1 MRTVTAMDLRK
12 RLGEI
17 LDAASAGERITIER
31 DGRPMAVLVTPEA
44 AARLDESEQ
53 ARIDRALAALD
64 RLDEFRGRMARLYPD
79 PDDGLTTA
87 EFLRQEREAR
97 TSRIVD
103 AASGAWPATADA
115 MDQTPGGQ
123 TGETTEGGDR

>member
-17 LDAASAGERITIER
+17 LDAAAAGERIAIER

-44 AARLDESEQ
+44 ATRLDEDDQ
-53 ARIDRALAALD
+53 ARIERGLAALD
-64 RLDEFRGRMARLYPD
+64 RLDEFRERMARLHPE

-87 EFLRQEREAR
+87 EWIQREREAR
-97 TSRIVD
+97 TDRIVE
-103 AASGAWPATADA
+103 AASRSLDEPSTDPR
-115 MDQTPGGQ
+115 DPG
-123 TGETTEGGDR
+123 R